1 MKRNVVILYT
11 AFGVSFGILFPL
23 LASIWLMYQGR
34 YPYGLNSFYIIQENN
49 PLIWMIDSA
58 PLFLGI
64 FALVGGI
71 RQARVLQLNK
81 ELNTHVIE
89 QKQLSD
95 QLTGLKEKLEYSVE
109 KQLVELKAAAHVAR
123 EASAIHD
130 LERLLED
137 TVNLI
142 SEQFGF
148 YHAGIFLIDERD
160 EYAILRAAS
169 SEGGKWMLARN
180 HKLTVGKEGIV
191 GYVAWKGE
199 PRIALDVGED
209 AVFFNNPDLP
219 QTRSEMALPLKAR
232 QRTIGVL
239 DVQSTVAGAFTE
251 EDVSILQT
259 LADQLALAIDN
270 AQLLTETQLTLKE
283 LDALNKR
290 LITQAWRPYRSRFA
304 TAYKYDRLGVTPASD
319 ETETKRKP
327 NQRLELKQPI
337 QFQGQTIGLISL
349 ERDNDRPAWTSSETE
364 LFQTVVDQLG
374 LALENVRVLEDMQHR
389 TERERLI
396 SEISTRLWA
405 SADINT
411 IVRTA
416 VHEIGTSFEVSDAII
431 QLEIPSDHDSGSKNP
446 LLIVEETL

>member
-1 MKRNVVILYT
+1 MKRNVALLYT
-11 AFGVSFGILFPL
+11 AFGGLFGTLFPL
-23 LASIWLMYQGR
+23 LASIWLIYQGGH
-34 YPYGLNSFYIIQENN
+34 PYALNSFYLIQENN
-49 PLIWMIDSA
+49 PLMWVIDTA
-58 PLFLGI
+58 PFFLGI
-64 FALVGGI
+64 FALMGGI
-71 RQARVLQLNK
+71 RQARVLQLNQ
-81 ELNTHVIE
+81 ELNTHVSE

-95 QLTGLKEKLEYSVE
+95 QLTELKEKLELSVE
-109 KQLVELKAAAHVAR
+109 KQLGELKAAAQVAR

-142 SEQFGF
+142 SERFGF

-180 HKLTVGKEGIV
+180 HKLPVGKVGIV

-219 QTRSEMALPLKAR
+219 QTRSEMALPLKVR

-239 DVQSTVAGAFTE
+239 DVQSTDAGAFTE
-251 EDVSILQT
+251 EDISILQT

-270 AQLLTETQLTLKE
+270 ARLFTETQLTVKE

-290 LITQAWRPYRSRFA
+290 LVTQAWRPYQSRYT
-304 TAYKYDRLGVTPASD
+304 TAYKYDRLGVIPTGEGV
-319 ETETKRKP
+319 ETNSKTD
-327 NQRLELKQPI
+327 QRHQLILPI
-337 QFQGQTIGLISL
+337 QFRGQTIGSISL
-349 ERDNDRPAWTSSETE
+349 EREHDRPAWTSSETS
-364 LFQTVVDQLG
+364 LFKTVVDQLG
-374 LALENVRVLEDMQHR
+374 LALENARVLEDMQHR

-396 SEISTRLWA
+396 SDISTRLWA

-416 VHEIGTSFEVSDAII
+416 VHEIGTSFEVSDAVIH
-431 QLEIPSDHDSGSKNP
+431 LEIPSYHGTGSKQP
-446 LLIVEETL
+446 LLID